1 MATTQKAA
9 NTFSLA
15 KLKTALSKG
24 GARSNLFEFT
34 ITKSPIDVG
43 KVKKFADLAYLC
55 SVSAI
60 PGVEITPIER
70 AHYGRMIKFPGD
82 MVFAD
87 FTTTIYQTEGG
98 LEHTNILTW
107 MDNINAPNANIMKT
121 ETTSGMNHTGTGKLF
136 ARTKGGGT
144 ALTTTFMDMF
154 PTSVSEIALSYDTTS
169 DFEQFDVTWAYQTFK
184 YIPKGDNT
192 NSTLN

>member
-136 ARTKGGGT
+136 ERTKGGGT

-169 DFEQFDVTWAYQTFK
+169 DFEQFDVTWAYQYFTHD
-184 YIPKGDNT
+184 PTDG
-192 NSTLN
+192 TLLT